1 MLIKS
6 GESQIISNINKNVI
20 KSFWFDFVSKYTFD
34 IFFAFLLLVLVAI
47 TASIYPYLIQLVFD
61 GLLDSGNND
70 WITLPLVIALVAII
84 RGVAMFFQIK
94 QVSKISLSISVDIQK
109 NLTKHIIRADLLEL
123 NKLSSGNHVSRIM
136 NDVVLIKDGFERSI
150 NNLIRD
156 TLTIIALMSYLIW
169 LDWLLSIL
177 VFVIYP
183 IALNPIFKIGKKQK
197 IIATTLQEQMET
209 VTSTLTEMLQGIRM
223 VKSYNLEK
231 MEIKRSENVL
241 NVLFNKM
248 FNLVIGRA
256 KVLPILEVLGG
267 VAAACVIGLA
277 SYRVSMGELSPGS
290 VVGYVTALLMIA
302 QPARALGT
310 FNTVL
315 QEALSALTR
324 IYSQLNV
331 ASKVS
336 NSHSAVKLKL
346 NKKSPPNIT
355 FKNVNFSYTNKI
367 KALDNINFF
376 IEAGTKVALVGQSGA
391 GKSSIIN
398 LISRFYDPLSGE
410 IFINQQSLKNIN
422 LNSLRD
428 NVALVSQDTVIYNK
442 TFLENIRFGNLDA
455 NDDDIIKAAKNAGIH
470 EFIKTTPDSYNT
482 LLGEGGKNLSGG
494 QRQRISIARAILKDA
509 PILLL
514 DEATSALDTKTED
527 EVNKALEKLTKNKTT
542 ITVAHKLSNIVNF
555 DQIIL
560 FNKGKIVELGKHQ
573 DLVKKS
579 SLYRKLYK
587 LNINNV

>member
-1 MLIKS
+1 M
-6 GESQIISNINKNVI
+6 ISNINKNVI

-61 GLLDSGNND
+61 GLLDSRNND

-84 RGVAMFFQIK
+84 RGIAMFFQIK

-109 NLTKHIIRADLLEL
+109 NLTKHIISADLLEL

-156 TLTIIALMSYLIW
+156 TLTVIALMSYLIW
-169 LDWLLSIL
+169 LDWLLSVL

-183 IALNPIFKIGKKQK
+183 IALKPIFKIGKKQK

-315 QEALSALTR
+315 QEALSALNR

-331 ASKVS
+331 ASKIS

-376 IEAGTKVALVGQSGA
+376 IKAGTKVALVGQSGA
-391 GKSSIIN
+391 GKSSIVN

-455 NDDDIIKAAKNAGIH
+455 KDDDIIKAAKNAGIH
-470 EFIKTTPDSYNT
+470 KFIKTTSDSYNT

-514 DEATSALDTKTED
+514 DEATSALDAKTED

-542 ITVAHKLSNIVNF
+542 ITVAHKLSNILNF

-560 FNKGKIVELGKHQ
+560 FNKGKIVGLGKHQ

-587 LNINNV
+587 LNINNI

>member
-1 MLIKS
+1 M
-6 GESQIISNINKNVI
+6 
-20 KSFWFDFVSKYTFD
+20 
-34 IFFAFLLLVLVAI
+34 VLVAI

-109 NLTKHIIRADLLEL
+109 NLTKHIISADLLEL

-346 NKKSPPNIT
+346 NKKNPPNIT

-470 EFIKTTPDSYNT
+470 EFIKTTHESYNT

-542 ITVAHKLSNIVNF
+542 ITIAHKLSNIVNF

>member
-1 MLIKS
+1 MEVRI
-6 GESQIISNINKNVI
+6 
-20 KSFWFDFVSKYTFD
+20 D
-34 IFFAFLLLVLVAI
+34 
-47 TASIYPYLIQLVFD
+47 YL
-61 GLLDSGNND
+61 NE
-70 WITLPLVIALVAII
+70 LP
-84 RGVAMFFQIK
+84 
-94 QVSKISLSISVDIQK
+94 
-109 NLTKHIIRADLLEL
+109 
-123 NKLSSGNHVSRIM
+123 
-136 NDVVLIKDGFERSI
+136 
-150 NNLIRD
+150 
-156 TLTIIALMSYLIW
+156 
-169 LDWLLSIL
+169 
-177 VFVIYP
+177 
-183 IALNPIFKIGKKQK
+183 GKKQK

-315 QEALSALTR
+315 QEALSALNR

-331 ASKVS
+331 ASKIS

-391 GKSSIIN
+391 GK
-398 LISRFYDPLSGE
+398 
-410 IFINQQSLKNIN
+410 
-422 LNSLRD
+422 
-428 NVALVSQDTVIYNK
+428 
-442 TFLENIRFGNLDA
+442 
-455 NDDDIIKAAKNAGIH
+455 
-470 EFIKTTPDSYNT
+470 
-482 LLGEGGKNLSGG
+482 
-494 QRQRISIARAILKDA
+494 
-509 PILLL
+509 
-514 DEATSALDTKTED
+514 
-527 EVNKALEKLTKNKTT
+527 
-542 ITVAHKLSNIVNF
+542 
-555 DQIIL
+555 
-560 FNKGKIVELGKHQ
+560 
-573 DLVKKS
+573 
-579 SLYRKLYK
+579 
-587 LNINNV
+587 

>member
-61 GLLDSGNND
+61 GLLDNRNND

-109 NLTKHIIRADLLEL
+109 NLTKHIISADLLEL

-183 IALNPIFKIGKKQK
+183 IALKPIFKIGKKQK

-331 ASKVS
+331 ASKIS

-391 GKSSIIN
+391 GKSSIVN

-455 NDDDIIKAAKNAGIH
+455 KDDDIIKAAKNAGIH

-514 DEATSALDTKTED
+514 DEATSALDAKTED

-560 FNKGKIVELGKHQ
+560 FNKGKIVGFGKHQ

-587 LNINNV
+587 LNINNI